1 MSTHLVDG
9 SRGGTEAIVLVS
21 VSGHSVSIGFN
32 RFFPTPIQS
41 MTTATAIINGNT
53 IEADVETIAKIL
65 SAVTETVQTVTN
77 TEEEETIEEDA
88 ELEKFDDFIRSIL
101 KGYFAE
107 EGAADAI
114 VNRLSEILHRRYPN
128 FRDANGLYHHYVGN
142 LKQRNL
148 MKVVFASYALQKS
161 HTYVSQ
167 YRNTLTSKIK
177 YATMCDHC
185 GVDGAKIRDRLIKE
199 GYVKSWE
206 V

>member
-1 MSTHLVDG
+1 
-9 SRGGTEAIVLVS
+9 
-21 VSGHSVSIGFN
+21 
-32 RFFPTPIQS
+32 
-41 MTTATAIINGNT
+41 MTTATATINGNT
-53 IEADVETIAKIL
+53 IEADIETIAKIL
-65 SAVTETVQTVTN
+65 SVVTETVQTVTN
-77 TEEEETIEEDA
+77 TEEEIIDVDT
-88 ELEKFDDFIRSIL
+88 ELEKFDDFIRAIL
-101 KGYFAE
+101 KDYFSE
-107 EGAADAI
+107 EDSETI
-114 VNRLSEILHRRYPN
+114 VSKLSRVLRSNYPD
-128 FRDANGLYHHYVGN
+128 FRDATGLYHKYVGT